1 MATNR
6 TIKDAKLV
14 VTRVAPA
21 AAANADSSSL
31 DLGQVTAFPINEV
44 LELQIAVPA
53 TDTLVEDK
61 VLTVTVQDSAD
72 DSTFA
77 AVATLPT
84 VVVTGA
90 ATNISAAKTT
100 VLKLAGSVRRYIRI
114 NVAVETGGG
123 DVTDTT
129 VSARLLV

>member
-14 VTRVAPA
+14 VTRVCPA
-21 AAANADSSSL
+21 AAANADSASI
-31 DLGQVTAFPINEV
+31 DLGQVNAFPINEEV
-44 LELQIAVPA
+44 DLQIAVPA

-61 VLTVTVQDSAD
+61 TLTVTVQDSAD
-72 DSTFA
+72 DSSFA

-100 VLKLAGSVRRYIRI
+100 VLKLAGSVRRYVRI
-114 NVAVETGGG
+114 NVAVEAAGG

-129 VSARLLV
+129 VTARLLV